1 MSDQAKRVITVLDR
15 MIDLVN
21 QDEEYAD
28 AFSDHLDDML
38 ESLMS
43 YDCFGIEGQ
52 NDPRGDGRDGEWT
65 MWNVQ
70 GVS

>member
-15 MIDLVN
+15 TIDLIN

-28 AFSDHLDDML
+28 MMSDYLDDML
-38 ESLMS
+38 EDLLN
-43 YDCFGIEGQ
+43 YDAFGSEGQ

-65 MWNVQ
+65 LWRVQ
-70 GVS
+70 GID